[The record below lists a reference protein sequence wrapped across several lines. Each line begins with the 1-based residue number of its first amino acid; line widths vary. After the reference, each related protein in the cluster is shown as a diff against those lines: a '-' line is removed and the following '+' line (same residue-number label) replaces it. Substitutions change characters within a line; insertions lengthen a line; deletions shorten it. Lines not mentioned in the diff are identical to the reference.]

1 MSIRDEVR
9 EARLAR
15 EARDAARRASSSG
28 SGRNAVDPERRPRA
42 SLFRAPSLAPR
53 PPSSYRLTSALGRAV
68 AAAASTAV
76 GHAREG
82 AANALAAAR
91 GSRRSDLVS
100 DEALRRIV
108 DRVAA
113 DRAAFDAGAADVTR
127 LAAAVRGLSEAE
139 IAKLRDVQWAPQA
152 ATTDEQATLS
162 LGEGDA
168 GRRVDDE
175 KEKKMPDECA
185 VCFVAF
191 EPGDALKA
199 LPCGHA
205 GFHLKCIRTWLQR
218 SPTCPLC
225 RCACRAADPGDV
237 PGDVPGDLPGD
248 ADVPGDPDLRSETFE
263 RRLAELTA
271 MHEEESAWLDRLE
284 AQPRRSAT
292 AASDD
297 ASPSETRG
305 QSGVPVPGDIPGDP
319 ENAVGVRSSTTPAV
333 PASRF
338 PAERRARFAPFD
350 PGATSYMRRNYAEL
364 VQLREEERA
373 LVARLDRLA
382 ATEEEL
388 RARIAVASRRRDEA
402 LRRRDAEASA
412 EPSGAR
418 SVGATSTS
426 FALAAAERDHHS
438 RVSAVDALAR
448 WRSRE

>member
-91 GSRRSDLVS
+91 GSRRSHLVS

-108 DRVAA
+108 DRIAA
-113 DRAAFDAGAADVTR
+113 DRSAFDAGAADVTR

-152 ATTDEQATLS
+152 ATTDEKATLS

-175 KEKKMPDECA
+175 KEKKVPDECA

-191 EPGDALKA
+191 EPGDALKS
-199 LPCGHA
+199 LPCGHT
-205 GFHLKCIRTWLQR
+205 GFHLACIRTWLER

-225 RCACRAADPGDV
+225 RCACRPA
-237 PGDVPGDLPGD
+237 DLPGD
-248 ADVPGDPDLRSETFE
+248 IPADLPADLPGDDPDLRSETFE
-263 RRLAELTA
+263 RHLAELTA
-271 MHEEESAWLDRLE
+271 MREEESAWLDRLE
-284 AQPRRSAT
+284 AQPMRRATEASGDAT
-292 AASDD
+292 A
-297 ASPSETRG
+297 RG
-305 QSGVPVPGDIPGDP
+305 RVSSGVPGDGDIPGD
-319 ENAVGVRSSTTPAV
+319 EDETAVGAGSSQVPNL
-333 PASRF
+333 PASLS
-338 PAERRARFAPFD
+338 PAERHAAFAPFD

-364 VQLREEERA
+364 VRLREEEHA

-388 RARIAVASRRRDEA
+388 HARIEDATRRRDEA
-402 LRRRDAEASA
+402 LRRRDAERVPESRGGRA
-412 EPSGAR
+412 
-418 SVGATSTS
+418 GATTSTSTSS
-426 FALAAAERDHHS
+426 FALAAAERDHRS
-438 RVSAVDALAR
+438 RVNAVDALAR

>member
-91 GSRRSDLVS
+91 GSRRSHLVS

-108 DRVAA
+108 DRIAA
-113 DRAAFDAGAADVTR
+113 DRAAFDSARATDER
-127 LAAAVRGLSEAE
+127 LDAAVRGLSEAE

-152 ATTDEQATLS
+152 ATTDEKATLS

-175 KEKKMPDECA
+175 KEKKVPDECA

-237 PGDVPGDLPGD
+237 PGD
-248 ADVPGDPDLRSETFE
+248 PDLRSETFE

-284 AQPRRSAT
+284 AQPRRRAT

-305 QSGVPVPGDIPGDP
+305 QSGVPVPGDIPGDA

-333 PASRF
+333 PASLS

-402 LRRRDAEASA
+402 LRRRDAETSA
-412 EPSGAR
+412 VPSGAR

-438 RVSAVDALAR
+438 RVSAMDALAR

>member
-91 GSRRSDLVS
+91 GSRRSHLVS

-108 DRVAA
+108 DRIAA
-113 DRAAFDAGAADVTR
+113 DRSAFDAGAADVTR

-152 ATTDEQATLS
+152 ATTDEKATLS

-175 KEKKMPDECA
+175 KEKKVPDECA

-225 RCACRAADPGDV
+225 RCACRAADPG
-237 PGDVPGDLPGD
+237 
-248 ADVPGDPDLRSETFE
+248 DVPGDPDLRSETFE

-305 QSGVPVPGDIPGDP
+305 QSGVPVPGDIPGDA
-319 ENAVGVRSSTTPAV
+319 ENAVGVRSSRVPTL
-333 PASRF
+333 PASLS
-338 PAERRARFAPFD
+338 PSERRARFVPFD

-402 LRRRDAEASA
+402 LRRRDAETSA
-412 EPSGAR
+412 VPSGAR

>member
-175 KEKKMPDECA
+175 KEKNARRVRGVLRRVRAGRRAESVTLRARRVSLK
-185 VCFVAF
+185 VYTHVAP
-191 EPGDALKA
+191 EVTDMSPVPLRV
-199 LPCGHA
+199 PCRGPR
-205 GFHLKCIRTWLQR
+205 GRPR
-218 SPTCPLC
+218 GPP
-225 RCACRAADPGDV
+225 RGPPRGR
-237 PGDVPGDLPGD
+237 G
-248 ADVPGDPDLRSETFE
+248 R
-263 RRLAELTA
+263 
-271 MHEEESAWLDRLE
+271 
-284 AQPRRSAT
+284 PRRSG
-292 AASDD
+292 S
-297 ASPSETRG
+297 
-305 QSGVPVPGDIPGDP
+305 
-319 ENAVGVRSSTTPAV
+319 AVGDVREAP
-333 PASRF
+333 
-338 PAERRARFAPFD
+338 RRAHGDAR
-350 PGATSYMRRNYAEL
+350 GG
-364 VQLREEERA
+364 ER
-373 LVARLDRLA
+373 VARPAGGSAEAKRDR
-382 ATEEEL
+382 
-388 RARIAVASRRRDEA
+388 RIRRCVSE
-402 LRRRDAEASA
+402 RDAR
-412 EPSGAR
+412 PIRCPRPRGYPW
-418 SVGATSTS
+418 GP
-426 FALAAAERDHHS
+426 
-438 RVSAVDALAR
+438 
-448 WRSRE
+448 

>member
-91 GSRRSDLVS
+91 GSRRSHLVS

-108 DRVAA
+108 DRIAA
-113 DRAAFDAGAADVTR
+113 DRSAFDAGAADVTR

-152 ATTDEQATLS
+152 ATTDEKATLS

-237 PGDVPGDLPGD
+237 PGDADVPAGD

-284 AQPRRSAT
+284 AQPRRRAT

-305 QSGVPVPGDIPGDP
+305 QSGVPVPGDIPGDA
-319 ENAVGVRSSTTPAV
+319 ENAVGVRSSRVPTL
-333 PASRF
+333 PASLS
-338 PAERRARFAPFD
+338 PAERRARFVPFD

-412 EPSGAR
+412 VPSGAQ

-438 RVSAVDALAR
+438 RVSAMDALAR

>member
-1 MSIRDEVR
+1 
-9 EARLAR
+9 
-15 EARDAARRASSSG
+15 
-28 SGRNAVDPERRPRA
+28 
-42 SLFRAPSLAPR
+42 
-53 PPSSYRLTSALGRAV
+53 
-68 AAAASTAV
+68 
-76 GHAREG
+76 
-82 AANALAAAR
+82 
-91 GSRRSDLVS
+91 
-100 DEALRRIV
+100 
-108 DRVAA
+108 
-113 DRAAFDAGAADVTR
+113 
-127 LAAAVRGLSEAE
+127 
-139 IAKLRDVQWAPQA
+139 
-152 ATTDEQATLS
+152 
-162 LGEGDA
+162 
-168 GRRVDDE
+168 
-175 KEKKMPDECA
+175 
-185 VCFVAF
+185 
-191 EPGDALKA
+191 
-199 LPCGHA
+199 
-205 GFHLKCIRTWLQR
+205 
-218 SPTCPLC
+218 
-225 RCACRAADPGDV
+225 
-237 PGDVPGDLPGD
+237 
-248 ADVPGDPDLRSETFE
+248 
-263 RRLAELTA
+263 

-292 AASDD
+292 SASDD

-333 PASRF
+333 PASLS

>member
-1 MSIRDEVR
+1 M
-9 EARLAR
+9 
-15 EARDAARRASSSG
+15 
-28 SGRNAVDPERRPRA
+28 
-42 SLFRAPSLAPR
+42 
-53 PPSSYRLTSALGRAV
+53 
-68 AAAASTAV
+68 
-76 GHAREG
+76 
-82 AANALAAAR
+82 
-91 GSRRSDLVS
+91 S

-108 DRVAA
+108 DRIAA

-168 GRRVDDE
+168 GCRVDDE
-175 KEKKMPDECA
+175 KEKKVPDECA

-237 PGDVPGDLPGD
+237 PGD

-305 QSGVPVPGDIPGDP
+305 QSGVPVPGDIPGDA
-319 ENAVGVRSSTTPAV
+319 ENAVGVRSSRVPTL
-333 PASRF
+333 PASLS
-338 PAERRARFAPFD
+338 PAERRARFVPFD

-412 EPSGAR
+412 IPSGAR